1 METFPKLERIRR
13 LTLTPGMKLVCMSDM
28 HRGDGSGADD
38 FAQNSLIYRCALE
51 HYLEN
56 GFTYVE
62 LGDAEELWEND
73 NFDQI
78 YITHTSVYELL
89 AKFHDPDQEKTRY
102 LKVWGNHD
110 LYWKDNEAVYRTLFP
125 GIEIC
130 EGLVLETGSREGGGD
145 AFGEDVIGNCKK
157 AAFADGEK
165 NVSGD
170 GESGGGGRGTDPRAG
185 EGDGGARVS
194 PGIGECADG
203 TAAPGPPEASAPS
216 PSCQPTPKPGALLL
230 IHGHQADPK
239 CSGEMAVVSKFFV
252 HNFWPDLQR
261 CGVKDPTRAALNP
274 GLCNEVDKRLHE
286 WAKHNDQ
293 GIAAIIAGHTHR
305 AVFENLSL
313 TEQRY
318 LESKVRTDGVNFKHQ
333 PDRSYY
339 NTGSCVHPLC
349 ITGIEITFEK
359 GPRLRLIKWGQATD
373 GNTLTIQRT
382 VLEETHYASG
392 G

>member
-1 METFPKLERIRR
+1 MEALPKLERIRR
-13 LTLTPGMKLVCMSDM
+13 MTLTPGVKLVCMSDM

-38 FAQNSLIYRCALE
+38 FAQNSLIYRCALG

-89 AKFHDPDQEKTRY
+89 AKFHDPDPAKTRY

-110 LYWKDNEAVYRTLFP
+110 LYWKDNESVYRTLFP
-125 GIEIC
+125 GIETH
-130 EGLVLETGSREGGGD
+130 EGIILETGLREGGG
-145 AFGEDVIGNCKK
+145 V
-157 AAFADGEK
+157 AA
-165 NVSGD
+165 V
-170 GESGGGGRGTDPRAG
+170 
-185 EGDGGARVS
+185 GA
-194 PGIGECADG
+194 I
-203 TAAPGPPEASAPS
+203 
-216 PSCQPTPKPGALLL
+216 LL

-239 CSGEMAVVSKFFV
+239 CSGEAAAVSRFFV

-261 CGVKDPTRAALNP
+261 CGVKDPTRADLNP

-286 WAKHNDQ
+286 WASRNDQ

-313 TEQRY
+313 TERRY
-318 LESKVRTDGVNFKHQ
+318 MESKVKTDGVKIKNQ
-333 PDRSYY
+333 PDVRYY
-339 NTGSCVHPLC
+339 NTGSCVHSLC
-349 ITGIEITFEK
+349 ITGIEITLEN
-359 GPRLRLIKWGQATD
+359 GPCLRLVKWGQATE
-373 GNTLTIQRT
+373 GHALTIQRT
-382 VLEETHYASG
+382 VLEETELG
-392 G
+392 GQ

>member
-1 METFPKLERIRR
+1 MEALPKLERIRR
-13 LTLTPGMKLVCMSDM
+13 LTLTPGMKLVCLSDM

-78 YITHTSVYELL
+78 YITHTAVYELL
-89 AKFHDPDQEKTRY
+89 AKFHDPDPEKTRY

-125 GIEIC
+125 GIEIY
-130 EGLVLETGSREGGGD
+130 EGIILEAG
-145 AFGEDVIGNCKK
+145 A
-157 AAFADGEK
+157 
-165 NVSGD
+165 SGD
-170 GESGGGGRGTDPRAG
+170 EREAVVTVRAAGGSAG
-185 EGDGGARVS
+185 IAS
-194 PGIGECADG
+194 
-203 TAAPGPPEASAPS
+203 PGPPEASAPS
-216 PSCQPTPKPGALLL
+216 PTCQPTPKPGAILL
-230 IHGHQADPK
+230 IHGHQVDPK

-261 CGVKDPTRAALNP
+261 VGVRDPTRAALNP

-286 WAKHNDQ
+286 WANRNDQ
-293 GIAAIIAGHTHR
+293 GVAAIIAGHTHR

-318 LESKVRTDGVNFKHQ
+318 LESKVRTDGVKFKHQ
-333 PDRSYY
+333 PDRSYF

-349 ITGIEITFEK
+349 ITGIEITFEN
-359 GPRLRLIKWGQATD
+359 GPRLRLVKWGQATE
-373 GNTLTIQRT
+373 GNTVTVQRT
-382 VLEETHYASG
+382 VLEET
-392 G
+392 

>member
-1 METFPKLERIRR
+1 METIPKLERVRR

-56 GFTYVE
+56 GFTYIE

-89 AKFHDPDQEKTRY
+89 TKFHDPDPGKTRY

-110 LYWKDNEAVYRTLFP
+110 LYWKDNEAVYCTLFP
-125 GIEIC
+125 GIEVH
-130 EGLVLETGSREGGGD
+130 EGIILETGLREGGGE
-145 AFGEDVIGNCKK
+145 AFGEDAI
-157 AAFADGEK
+157 
-165 NVSGD
+165 GD
-170 GESGGGGRGTDPRAG
+170 GRGETTPL
-185 EGDGGARVS
+185 
-194 PGIGECADG
+194 GIGKCAG
-203 TAAPGPPEASAPS
+203 IGVSEGPREASAPS
-216 PSCQPTPKPGALLL
+216 PTCRPTPKPGAVLLF
-230 IHGHQADPK
+230 HGHQADTK
-239 CSGEMAVVSKFFV
+239 CSGEIAVFSKFFV

-286 WAKHNDQ
+286 WASRNDQ

-313 TEQRY
+313 TERRY
-318 LESKVRTDGVNFKHQ
+318 LESKVKTDGIKIKNQ
-333 PDRSYY
+333 PDGSYY
-339 NTGSCVHPLC
+339 NTGSCVHQLC
-349 ITGIEITFEK
+349 ITGIEITFEN
-359 GPRLRLIKWGQATD
+359 GPQLRLIKWGQATE
-373 GNTLTIQRT
+373 GKALTIQRA
-382 VLEETHYASG
+382 VLEETEIG
-392 G
+392 GH